1 MRKTLQMCL
10 VASLVL
16 GSLMTYPV
24 LAGAGVTALVAD
36 RVIDGYSE
44 KALTNVAVLVEEDR
58 ITDVVALD
66 QVPGDATRVQLTGYT
81 LMPGMV
87 ELHAHPTIAGDDYQ
101 VEHLKKS
108 SAQKG
113 LEALKSVQEML
124 DAGWTSIRTAGAS
137 DVNYA
142 IVDVKRA
149 INSGLFVGPRM
160 QVAGHYITITGGGGD
175 INFIA
180 PEHHV
185 VPDGLRADG
194 VEEMRKA
201 VRQEVKYGGDWIKI
215 LATGAFMSAADDPR
229 DVHFSPEEMQVV
241 MDEANRLRKPV
252 MAHAHSAE
260 GIKMAVRA
268 GVRSIE
274 HGTFLDAEGVKL
286 MAERGTYLVPT
297 MYIGDYYIEEM
308 ADSKAQ
314 AKMVALSKKYRAEAM
329 ANVAAAIKGGVK
341 VAVGV
346 DFGHY
351 EVPANLY
358 AREFAL
364 LIEAGMSPMEAIK
377 AGTSLGAEV
386 LGWDDRL
393 GTLEQGK
400 LADIIA
406 VPGNPLE
413 DISALER
420 VQFVMLGGK
429 VIRQP

>member
-1 MRKTLQMCL
+1 MKKTVLL
-10 VASLVL
+10 SLTAIAMSV
-16 GSLMTYPV
+16 SALMLPAQAT
-24 LAGAGVTALVAD
+24 AEITALLAD
-36 RVIDGYSE
+36 RVIDGRSST
-44 KALTNVAVLVEEDR
+44 ALTDVAVLVDGERITGVVKQDR
-58 ITDVVALD
+58 IPEGAK
-66 QVPGDATRVQLTGYT
+66 RVQLEGYT

-87 ELHAHPTIAGDDYQ
+87 ELHTHPTIAGDDYQ

-149 INSGLFVGPRM
+149 INSGLFSGPRM

-201 VRQEVKYGGDWIKI
+201 VRQEVKYGSDWIKI

-429 VIRQP
+429 IIRQP

>member
-1 MRKTLQMCL
+1 M
-10 VASLVL
+10 
-16 GSLMTYPV
+16 
-24 LAGAGVTALVAD
+24 
-36 RVIDGYSE
+36 
-44 KALTNVAVLVEEDR
+44 
-58 ITDVVALD
+58 
-66 QVPGDATRVQLTGYT
+66 
-81 LMPGMV
+81 
-87 ELHAHPTIAGDDYQ
+87 
-101 VEHLKKS
+101 
-108 SAQKG
+108 
-113 LEALKSVQEML
+113 
-124 DAGWTSIRTAGAS
+124 
-137 DVNYA
+137 
-142 IVDVKRA
+142 
-149 INSGLFVGPRM
+149 
-160 QVAGHYITITGGGGD
+160 AGHYITITGGGGD

-180 PEHHV
+180 PEHYLI
-185 VPDGLRADG
+185 PDGLRADG

-201 VRQEVKYGGDWIKI
+201 VRREVKYGSDWIKI

-308 ADSKAQ
+308 ADSQAQ
-314 AKMVALSKKYRAEAM
+314 AKMVALSRKYRAEAL
-329 ANVAAAIKGGVK
+329 ANVSAAIKGGVK

-346 DFGHY
+346 DFGNY
-351 EVPANLY
+351 TVPAKLY

-364 LIEAGMSPMEAIK
+364 LIEAGMSPMDAIK

-413 DISALER
+413 DISALEH
-420 VQFVMLGGK
+420 VGFVMLGGK

>member
-1 MRKTLQMCL
+1 MRNIL
-10 VASLVL
+10 S
-16 GSLMTYPV
+16 G
-24 LAGAGVTALVAD
+24 LAGATSLALLLLLPFAANAATTALIAD
-36 RVIDGYSE
+36 RVIDGRSAN
-44 KALTNVAVLVEEDR
+44 ALTGVAVLVEGERITGLVQMDR
-58 ITDVVALD
+58 IPD
-66 QVPGDATRVQLTGYT
+66 DAVRVELEGFT

-87 ELHAHPTIAGDDYQ
+87 ELHTHPTIAGDDYQ
-101 VEHLKKS
+101 FEHLRKS

-124 DAGWTSIRTAGAS
+124 NAGWTSIRTAGAA

-149 INSGLFVGPRM
+149 IDSGLFAGPRM

-180 PEHHV
+180 PEHYII
-185 VPDGLRADG
+185 PDGLRADG
-194 VEEMRKA
+194 VEQMRKA
-201 VRQEVKYGGDWIKI
+201 VREEVKYGSDWIKI

-297 MYIGDYYIEEM
+297 LYIGDYYIEEM
-308 ADSKAQ
+308 ADSQAQ
-314 AKMVALSKKYRAEAM
+314 AKMVALSKKYRAEAL
-329 ANVAAAIKGGVK
+329 ANVSAAIKGGVK
-341 VAVGV
+341 VAVGA
-346 DFGHY
+346 DFGHF
-351 EVPANLY
+351 EVPARIY
-358 AREFAL
+358 AREFAI
-364 LIEAGMSPMEAIK
+364 LIEAGMTPMEAIK

-386 LGWDDRL
+386 MGWDDRL

-420 VQFVMLGGK
+420 VGFVMLGGK
-429 VIRQP
+429 VIRQH